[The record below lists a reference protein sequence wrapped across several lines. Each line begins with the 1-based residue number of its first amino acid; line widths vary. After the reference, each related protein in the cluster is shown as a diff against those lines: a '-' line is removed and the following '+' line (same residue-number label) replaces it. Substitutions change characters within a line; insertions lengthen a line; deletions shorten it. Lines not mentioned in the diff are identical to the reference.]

1 MEILQIMEINKQSQ
15 SAGDNSTQMQAA
27 VINNNYYTSVTGID
41 ETRARNIYKEEFAV
55 ACQNWTQEAI
65 VIAEQRVHQLEDRL
79 MPKMVA
85 YDKSLSFF
93 GDPAFQF
100 TLRQAQISA
109 ASSDRESD
117 YEMLSKLLLHRI
129 EQGNNLNRRLGVCKA
144 IEIVNQVTEEAL
156 IGLTMVYVVSKFTP
170 VSNDVN
176 EGLSALDA
184 LYGRIIESNKLP
196 IDESWMENLDLLSA
210 IRLGVHSLNKFK
222 KFEEFIP
229 SQLSK
234 YLVSG
239 IDKNSKEYS
248 ELREEFVKKGL
259 SEKSFVPHGL
269 KPGFVKLCVDDDIE
283 NIHIS
288 ITGDSG
294 VILRVPLSQEQKVV
308 MSKAIS
314 IVRKDESSNDNLKSQ
329 LIGKMDNYSNIRTI
343 KEWWNKLPVYFS
355 ITPAGEALANAY
367 AQGKDPNV
375 PSLY

>member
-1 MEILQIMEINKQSQ
+1 MELNKQSQ
-15 SAGDNSTQMQAA
+15 NAGDNSTQMQAA

-41 ETRARNIYKEEFAV
+41 ETRARDICKEEFAV

-79 MPKMVA
+79 MPKMLA

-129 EQGNNLNRRLGVCKA
+129 EQGDNLNRRLGVCKA

-156 IGLTMVYVVSKFTP
+156 VGLTMVYVVTKFTP

-176 EGLSALDA
+176 EGLSVLDK
-184 LYGRIIESNKLP
+184 LYRNIIGGNELP
-196 IDESWMENLDLLSA
+196 VNDSWMENLDLLSA
-210 IRLGVHSLNKFK
+210 IRLGVRSLNKFK

-229 SQLSK
+229 SQLSN

-239 IDKNSKEYS
+239 IDENSKEFS
-248 ELREEFVKKGL
+248 ELREEFVKNGF
-259 SEKSFVPHGL
+259 SENSFVPHGL

-283 NIHIS
+283 NIHIN
-288 ITGDSG
+288 ITGNSG
-294 VILRVPLSQEQKVV
+294 TILRVPLSQEQKVV

-314 IVRKDESSNDNLKSQ
+314 LLRKDESSNNGLKRS
-329 LIGKMDNYSNIRTI
+329 LIEKWNSYTYLKMVKD
-343 KEWWNKLPVYFS
+343 WWDRLPVHFT
-355 ITPAGEALANAY
+355 ITPAGIALANAF
-367 AQGKDPNV
+367 AQGRDPSI

>member
-1 MEILQIMEINKQSQ
+1 MELNKQSQ
-15 SAGDNSTQMQAA
+15 NAGDNSTQMQAA

-41 ETRARNIYKEEFAV
+41 ETRARDICKEEFAV

-79 MPKMVA
+79 MPKMLA

-129 EQGNNLNRRLGVCKA
+129 EQGDNLNRRLGVCKA

-156 IGLTMVYVVSKFTP
+156 VGLTMVYVVSKFTP
-170 VSNDVN
+170 VSNNVN
-176 EGLSALDA
+176 EGLSVLDA

-196 IDESWMENLDLLSA
+196 KDESWMENLDLLSA
-210 IRLGVHSLNKFK
+210 IRLGVRSLNKFK

-239 IDKNSKEYS
+239 IDENSKEFS
-248 ELREEFVKKGL
+248 ELREEFVKNGF
-259 SEKSFVPHGL
+259 SENSFVPHGL

-283 NIHIS
+283 NIHIN

-314 IVRKDESSNDNLKSQ
+314 IVRKDESSNDNLKSH
-329 LIGKMDNYSNIRTI
+329 LIEKMDNYSNIKTI

-367 AQGKDPNV
+367 AQGKDPSV